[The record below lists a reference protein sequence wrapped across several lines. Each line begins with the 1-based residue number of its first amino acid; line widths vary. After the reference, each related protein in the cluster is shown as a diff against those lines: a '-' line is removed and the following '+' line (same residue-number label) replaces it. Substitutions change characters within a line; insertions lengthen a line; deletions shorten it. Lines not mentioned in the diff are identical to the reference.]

1 MKIRLKNVF
10 FSLGLGIITLSC
22 KQPPVELE
30 QHILTPMFDKQVS
43 IDSLLLQT
51 KTIIDA
57 SSTSETDTIAKATQ
71 VK

>member
-10 FSLGLGIITLSC
+10 LSLGLGIITLSC

-57 SSTSETDTIAKATQ
+57 SSARQTDTI
-71 VK
+71 VKTSQMK